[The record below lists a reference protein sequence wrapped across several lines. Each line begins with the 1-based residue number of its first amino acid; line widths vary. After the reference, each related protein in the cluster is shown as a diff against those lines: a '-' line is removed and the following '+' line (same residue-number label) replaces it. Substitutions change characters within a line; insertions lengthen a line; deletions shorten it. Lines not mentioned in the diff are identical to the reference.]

1 MKKAASSVLIG
12 FLTCSSFFAAGQQP
26 HQKPPPDPLF
36 EATVLANQLQ
46 VRVTDSLGKLV
57 KGLEQEDFIVLEKGR
72 PRPIQLFEEVENAGV
87 ALSILVDVGSNMS
100 RDAIR
105 LAKNLV
111 FDLVHLLDPEDQFLT
126 GAYGKDVHFLHELTE
141 DRRVVS
147 EGLRNLSTGGRP
159 SKWSRLG
166 NLWVSNANTGYAID
180 ESLLKL
186 KKTRHT
192 DKVVLVISAGFG
204 NLGLAT
210 LDHLR
215 LAGAQLVTVSMDN
228 KLGNIFSLGGDQT
241 AQRRVVQQTGGIG
254 FSGRTIA
261 DNINELRTAIKSYY
275 LVGFSRADPEGKANL
290 TVKLRNHP
298 DYTVHQAP
306 RIRSNSSF
314 Y

>member
-1 MKKAASSVLIG
+1 MNKTAASLLIG
-12 FLTCSSFFAAGQQP
+12 FLTWSSLLWAGQQP
-26 HQKPPPDPLF
+26 PPDPHF

-46 VRVTDSLGKLV
+46 VRVTDSQGKLV
-57 KGLEQEDFIVLEKGR
+57 KELAAEDFIVMEKGQ
-72 PRPIQLFEEVENAGV
+72 PRPIQLFEEVETAGV

-105 LAKNLV
+105 LAKKLV
-111 FDLVHLLDPEDQFLT
+111 FDLVHLLDPEDEILT

-141 DRRVVS
+141 DRRVVA
-147 EGLRNLSTGGRP
+147 EGLWNLPTGGRP
-159 SKWSRLG
+159 SRWKRLA
-166 NLWVSNANTGYAID
+166 NLWVSTANTGYAID

-241 AQRRVVQQTGGIG
+241 AQCRVVRQTGGIG
-254 FSGRTIA
+254 FSGSTIVG
-261 DNINELRTAIKSYY
+261 NINELRSAIKGYY
-275 LVGFSRADPEGKANL
+275 LVGFSRADPEGKANVTL
-290 TVKLRNHP
+290 KLRNHP

-306 RIRSNSSF
+306 RTRSSSSF